1 MKKLLP
7 FVLIFVLGV
16 FLFNLLSNSNE
27 TEKQNEIASIK
38 LKHKNYVENNPFKEV
53 LKLSKKDRK
62 AAGLPPNK
70 YLEEQWILTM
80 NPELGRPTPLKVAE
94 LQKELLNNNSIYSR
108 TPGDKEDNLW
118 IERGPN
124 NVGGRTRALM
134 FDPNDTTDETV
145 FAGGVSGGLWKNTN
159 ISNPN
164 SEWTLLDIPEN
175 LAVSSIAFDPNNTQI
190 FYVGTG
196 ESYVGHSDGA
206 VNGDGLWKS
215 SDGGNSWTQI
225 FGGSTGES
233 YFVSASTITVN
244 SPSSIAADYQ
254 SYPTTAFGSEITT
267 TITAEFIL
275 ANDTSGGE
283 PTEGCNTFG
292 ADATGKIAVIR
303 RGNCNFDDKVR
314 YAEDAGAIGV
324 IMMNNVSGEPVPM
337 GGDDTTITIPSV
349 MISMEDG
356 DLIEAALNSGT
367 VTGSLNPST
376 GNFTALVV
384 PGIQHINDIKIKN
397 NNGTSEIYV
406 AASDAS
412 YGSSNA
418 ATTIGGLSYGVYKS
432 VDEGTTWTESS
443 LPLTA
448 NGNKYCPNDIE
459 VSADGTIWMSTTNS
473 KLYGDGGGS
482 IFSSNDGDTFNL
494 VYEVGN
500 AARTQ
505 IAVSNTNAGV
515 IYVLAET
522 TSGVTILSTT
532 SAFVPSFGV
541 RTKTLPNDDDTDIS
555 ATDFTRGQAFYDLLL
570 EVSPDNDDVLYTGGI
585 DLFKSTDGADTWSQ
599 FSHWYGGWGH
609 QYVHADQ
616 HIAAFGNNDSNKVI
630 FGNDGGVYY
639 SADGGTTTEER
650 NNGFNTSQFYTVGV
664 GPTTA
669 YTGDYFAGGLQD
681 NGTQLVENGNPTGTS
696 AATEIYGGDGA
707 YTFFDQDGTD
717 RYLIRNYVYNS
728 GINLYNF
735 DGDNVTI
742 NNEDASNGAFINP
755 QDLDSNLDIL
765 YSNYT
770 GTEVSIMRYSGIKS
784 SATLTQDIL
793 TDDELTASPTAFKV
807 SPYTTTSTTLFV
819 GTFLGDVILVENAN
833 TATPTWTN
841 LDGNELVGSVSDIEL
856 GQSEDD
862 IFVTMH
868 NYGVNNIW
876 YSNDGGSTWQEKDG
890 NLPDIPVKTILQNPL
905 NLEEVIIGTELGVWY
920 TNNFSSSSPT
930 WETSYNGMSNVKV
943 LDLDLRDDNM
953 VFAATYG
960 RGIFSGQFTGE
971 SLSIQETL
979 TQSEFRL
986 YPTVTTGEISIKSA
1000 SNIGETKLNIYDI
1013 SGKNVFSTQ
1022 LNLDNTASK
1031 LDLNSLRTGIYL
1043 VKATNNNKT
1052 ITTKII
1058 RK

>member
-1 MKKLLP
+1 M
-7 FVLIFVLGV
+7 
-16 FLFNLLSNSNE
+16 FNLLSNSNE

-459 VSADGTIWMSTTNS
+459 VSANGTIWMSTTNS

-793 TDDELTASPTAFKV
+793 TDNELTASPTAFKV

>member
-1 MKKLLP
+1 M
-7 FVLIFVLGV
+7 
-16 FLFNLLSNSNE
+16 FNLLSNSNE

-384 PGIQHINDIKIKN
+384 PGIQHINDIKIKD

>member
-1 MKKLLP
+1 M
-7 FVLIFVLGV
+7 
-16 FLFNLLSNSNE
+16 FNLLSNSNE

-384 PGIQHINDIKIKN
+384 PGIQHINDIKIKD

-793 TDDELTASPTAFKV
+793 TDNELTASPTAFKV

>member
-1 MKKLLP
+1 M
-7 FVLIFVLGV
+7 
-16 FLFNLLSNSNE
+16 FNLLSNSNE

-384 PGIQHINDIKIKN
+384 PGIQHINDIKIKD

-459 VSADGTIWMSTTNS
+459 VSANGTIWMSTTNS

>member
-1 MKKLLP
+1 M
-7 FVLIFVLGV
+7 
-16 FLFNLLSNSNE
+16 FNLLSNSNE